1 MEVIGAVLSVAVAV
15 DSAAAQGGMW
25 DDDPVLVVAVFR
37 RLAVLLVIPLEAD
50 LVVSFSLSCCFRR
63 QL

>member
-1 MEVIGAVLSVAVAV
+1 MEVIGAVLSVAVVV

-50 LVVSFSLSCCFRR
+50 LVVSFSLSCCF
-63 QL
+63 